1 MKYVIAHYSV
11 SRAAWRNSDEP
22 RRTLYFVKENRGTII
37 RSTLLS
43 RAKIFD
49 TAKEAKECKSFEGIL
64 SESHISPVTEK
75 ELFTVRLKGI

>member
-1 MKYVIAHYSV
+1 MKYVIAHHSV
-11 SRAAWRNSDEP
+11 FRNASRKSVGDGQ
-22 RRTLYFVKENRGTII
+22 TMYFVKEKRGTIV

-49 TAKEAKECKSFEGIL
+49 TAKEAKECKSFEGLL
-64 SESHISPVTEK
+64 SEAHISPVTEK